1 MPSDTPASSA
11 KPLGQSPSAT
21 PKGGTLGKG
30 ILVAAVVAAGV
41 HAAGVFGTEDRYP
54 LRVEY
59 ELAKAC
65 IDGGGAR
72 LSHAAYLAKQEQCLC
87 TLEATMKKVPF
98 DKYKKSAAEFVSSFR
113 TIAPTCA
120 DKGRS

>member
-1 MPSDTPASSA
+1 
-11 KPLGQSPSAT
+11 LG
-21 PKGGTLGKG
+21 
-30 ILVAAVVAAGV
+30 AAVAVGA
-41 HAAGVFGTEDRYP
+41 HALGVFGTEDRYP

-72 LSHAAYLAKQEQCLC
+72 LSQAAYLSKQEQCLC
-87 TLEATMKKVPF
+87 TLEATMKKIPF
-98 DKYKKSAAEFVSSFR
+98 DEYKKSAAEFVSSFR

-120 DKGRS
+120 SKGRS